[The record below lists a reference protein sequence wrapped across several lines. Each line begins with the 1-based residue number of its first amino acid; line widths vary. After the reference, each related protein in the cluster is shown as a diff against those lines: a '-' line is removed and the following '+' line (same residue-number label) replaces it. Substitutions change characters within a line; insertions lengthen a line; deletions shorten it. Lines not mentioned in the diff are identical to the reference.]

1 MTTLLNNVTI
11 NKVKSF
17 TRKITEDNNTRLK
30 VICDYENLKKDHSKN
45 IIYIPAIDKNFDC
58 SFEIVIGFTQKP
70 NDESIKK
77 LKNVVNP
84 SIEIE
89 SYILA
94 NSEELNVSYDTVI
107 KYVYVTEDVD
117 FRYDDRAYDYD
128 KQQLAPH
135 LNRKLIKL
143 GIDSVYDYISS
154 LKISIKKR
162 IIEINQTDI

>member
-1 MTTLLNNVTI
+1 MTNLLNNVTI
-11 NKVKSF
+11 NEVKSF
-17 TRKITEDNNTRLK
+17 TRKITEDNNTRLN
-30 VICDYENLKKDHSKN
+30 VFCDYENLKKDHSKN

-70 NDESIKK
+70 N
-77 LKNVVNP
+77 LP
-84 SIEIE
+84 T
-89 SYILA
+89 
-94 NSEELNVSYDTVI
+94 ELNTVI
-107 KYVYVTEDVD
+107 DYVYLTEDVD

-128 KQQLAPH
+128 KQQLAPN

>member
-1 MTTLLNNVTI
+1 MTNLLNNVTI
-11 NKVKSF
+11 NEVKSF
-17 TRKITEDNNTRLK
+17 TRKITEDNNTRLN
-30 VICDYENLKKDHSKN
+30 VFCDYENLKKDHSKN

-70 NDESIKK
+70 NLPTELRHLTES
-77 LKNVVNP
+77 NR
-84 SIEIE
+84 E
-89 SYILA
+89 S
-94 NSEELNVSYDTVI
+94 SEHLNIQHNTVI
-107 KYVYVTEDVD
+107 DYVYLTEDVD

-128 KQQLAPH
+128 KQQLAPN

>member
-11 NKVKSF
+11 NEVKSF
-17 TRKITEDNNTRLK
+17 TRKITEDNNTRLN
-30 VICDYENLKKDHSKN
+30 VFCDYENLKKDHSKN

-70 NDESIKK
+70 NLPTELRHLTES
-77 LKNVVNP
+77 NR
-84 SIEIE
+84 E
-89 SYILA
+89 S
-94 NSEELNVSYDTVI
+94 SEHLNIQHNTVI
-107 KYVYVTEDVD
+107 DYVYLTEDVD

-128 KQQLAPH
+128 KQQLAPN

>member
-1 MTTLLNNVTI
+1 MKNLLNHITI
-11 NKVKSF
+11 NEVKSF
-17 TRKITEDNNTRLK
+17 TRKITENNNARLN
-30 VICDYENLKKDHSKN
+30 VFCDYENLKKDHIKN

-70 NDESIKK
+70 NLPTE
-77 LKNVVNP
+77 LRH
-84 SIEIE
+84 SIESNRE
-89 SYILA
+89 S
-94 NSEELNVSYDTVI
+94 SEYLNIQHNTVI
-107 KYVYVTEDVD
+107 DYVYLTEDVD

-128 KQQLAPH
+128 KQQLAPN
-135 LNRKLIKL
+135 LNLKLIKL